1 MNTFEIILLT
11 ILVIF
16 VCVIFI
22 SSVFVFKRRKKNI
35 KPKKDILKNLETNI
49 EELQKQKEE
58 LQIELIKIQTET
70 NSELKARRQKIDETI
85 ALLEEK
91 KKIAERSVEDTILNK
106 QQIIDT
112 RLKAYYEKK
121 LQEYDEKTTEDKFK
135 LLDYIQEDYD
145 YEINKYKNQLAA
157 IKQELTEQEAKR
169 NAINEQL
176 RRQKEIEEAENY
188 HRICLSDSDKN
199 DIQYLL
205 SIAPNIRNQQLLY
218 KMIWSEYIQ
227 KPFNTMLRNVL
238 GATEPKNVIYIIT
251 NIKTKEVYIG
261 KTKAEVS
268 KRWTEHIK
276 SSLSIGTLS
285 SARIHDALFKHWDE
299 FSFDILE
306 RVPDNADLNAREKYY
321 IDFYKS
327 NVYGYNIK
335 AGG

>member
-157 IKQELTEQEAKR
+157 IKQ
-169 NAINEQL
+169 
-176 RRQKEIEEAENY
+176 
-188 HRICLSDSDKN
+188 
-199 DIQYLL
+199 
-205 SIAPNIRNQQLLY
+205 
-218 KMIWSEYIQ
+218 
-227 KPFNTMLRNVL
+227 
-238 GATEPKNVIYIIT
+238 
-251 NIKTKEVYIG
+251 
-261 KTKAEVS
+261 
-268 KRWTEHIK
+268 
-276 SSLSIGTLS
+276 
-285 SARIHDALFKHWDE
+285 
-299 FSFDILE
+299 
-306 RVPDNADLNAREKYY
+306 
-321 IDFYKS
+321 
-327 NVYGYNIK
+327 
-335 AGG
+335 